1 MRRALPPEERR
12 IRNGAG
18 FSNTAPIHTAPARKY
33 GSLRFNLTMK
43 RTAFFLSDRT
53 GITAETLAHSLLTQF
68 EGNGVS
74 FDKVSCPYLDTQ
86 EKAHEVVRRICDAEK
101 RDGARPLL
109 FSTLIDAEIR
119 EIVASSGGLLID
131 FFDAFILP
139 LEAELGIHSTHAVG
153 RSHGVGS
160 YSTYK
165 ARIDAVNFALA
176 NDDGMTTRNYPDAD
190 VILVGVSRSG
200 KTPTCLYLALQYGI
214 LAANYPLAD
223 ADFESSQLPEPLVPH
238 RKKLYGLT
246 INPDRLQ
253 QIRNERRPDSRYATA
268 TQCQFEV
275 RAAERLFQH
284 ANVRVSDTS
293 VMSIEEIATTIM
305 HQSGLERRLYG

>member
-1 MRRALPPEERR
+1 
-12 IRNGAG
+12 
-18 FSNTAPIHTAPARKY
+18 
-33 GSLRFNLTMK
+33 MK

-68 EGNGVS
+68 EGVD
-74 FDKVSCPYLDTQ
+74 FEKVNCPYIDTV
-86 EKAHEVVRRICDAEK
+86 EKANAIVRRIAETEK
-101 RDGARPLL
+101 HDGARPLL
-109 FSTLIDAEIR
+109 FSTLIDAQIR
-119 EIVASSGGLLID
+119 EIVATSGALLID

-139 LEAELGIHSTHAVG
+139 LEAELGVRSTHAVG

-190 VILVGVSRSG
+190 VVLIGVSRSG

-214 LAANYPLAD
+214 LAANYPLAEE
-223 ADFESSQLPEPLVPH
+223 DFEHCTLPAPLVEF
-238 RKKLYGLT
+238 REKLYGLT
-246 INPDRLQ
+246 INPERLQ
-253 QIRNERRPDSRYATA
+253 QIRNERRPDSRYATPE
-268 TQCQFEV
+268 QCLFEV
-275 RAAERLFQH
+275 QSAERLFQH
-284 ANVRVSDTS
+284 ESVRYADTS

-305 HQSGLERRLYG
+305 HQAGLERRLYG

>member
-1 MRRALPPEERR
+1 
-12 IRNGAG
+12 
-18 FSNTAPIHTAPARKY
+18 
-33 GSLRFNLTMK
+33 MK
-43 RTAFFLSDRT
+43 RTTFFLSDRT

-68 EGNGVS
+68 ESVEFEHVN
-74 FDKVSCPYLDTQ
+74 CPYIDTP
-86 EKAHEVVRRICDAEK
+86 EKAHEVVRRINEAEK

-109 FSTLIDAEIR
+109 FSTLIDNRVR
-119 EIVASSGGLLID
+119 EIVATSGGLLID

-139 LEAELGIHSTHAVG
+139 LEAELGVRSTHAVG

-190 VILVGVSRSG
+190 VVLIGVSRSG

-223 ADFESSQLPEPLVPH
+223 DDFEHCTLPAPLTEF
-238 RKKLYGLT
+238 RNKIYGLT
-246 INPDRLQ
+246 ISSERLQ
-253 QIRNERRPDSRYATA
+253 QIRTERRPDSRYATLA
-268 TQCQFEV
+268 QCTYEV
-275 RAAERLFQH
+275 QNAERLFKH
-284 ANVRVSDTS
+284 ESIRYADTS

-305 HQSGLERRLYG
+305 HQAGLERRLYG

>member
-1 MRRALPPEERR
+1 
-12 IRNGAG
+12 
-18 FSNTAPIHTAPARKY
+18 
-33 GSLRFNLTMK
+33 MK

-68 EGNGVS
+68 EGVE
-74 FDKVSCPYLDTQ
+74 FEKVNCPYIDTA
-86 EKAHEVVRRICDAEK
+86 EKAHEVVRRIANAEK
-101 RDGARPLL
+101 HDGARPLL
-109 FSTLIDAEIR
+109 FSTLIDTQIR
-119 EIVASSGGLLID
+119 EIVATSGGLLID

-139 LEAELGIHSTHAVG
+139 LEAELGVRSTHAVG

-190 VILVGVSRSG
+190 VILIGVSRSG

-223 ADFESSQLPEPLVPH
+223 EDFEHCTLPAPLTGF
-238 RKKLYGLT
+238 RDKLYGLT
-246 INPDRLQ
+246 ISPERLQ

-268 TQCQFEV
+268 EQCRFEIQG
-275 RAAERLFQH
+275 AERLFKRESIRY
-284 ANVRVSDTS
+284 ADTS

-305 HQSGLERRLYG
+305 HQAELERRLYG